1 MALTNADY
9 RDLQGLLRYGYGRLT
24 ESCFLLLRIDDS
36 VAAGHW
42 LETAPVTTA
51 EEQNPPPIRAL
62 QVALTYE
69 GLRKLGISDDVLKG
83 FSAEFISGM
92 SGDENRSR
100 RLGDEG
106 ASAPKDWQWGGP
118 GSVPD
123 MVAIIYAQRGLL
135 AEWKITIE
143 DGLTQCGF
151 KLLRCLPATN
161 MGGVEPFG
169 FVDGVSQPRLDWEGQ
184 RNVSGDKLSYEN
196 VSMLGEFVLGYPN
209 EYGKYTGRPTILAQE
224 PGDLPMAD
232 DLPGYK
238 DIGRNGTYLVI
249 RQIEQDVRGFW
260 RFIDEQ
266 VKQDASKR
274 QDLAE
279 KMVGRQMSGDPL
291 LPTTAQ
297 SITGVGPETRD
308 LQQNQFT
315 FDGDAN
321 GIRCPFGAHVRR
333 ANPRNADYPAG
344 THGLVARLVRLL
356 GFGRKAMRED
366 MLASTRFHRLLRRG
380 REYGTKLSPDQRFQP
395 APPDEQPSGLQFV
408 CLNANIGRQFEFVQS
423 AWLMNGKFD
432 GLSEESD
439 PLLGNR
445 EVVAG
450 CPLDGFSLPVVDG
463 VRQQIRDI
471 PCFTTVRGGAYFFL
485 PGVRALRFLARAAR
499 V

>member
-1 MALTNADY
+1 
-9 RDLQGLLRYGYGRLT
+9 
-24 ESCFLLLRIDDS
+24 
-36 VAAGHW
+36 
-42 LETAPVTTA
+42 
-51 EEQNPPPIRAL
+51 
-62 QVALTYE
+62 
-69 GLRKLGISDDVLKG
+69 
-83 FSAEFISGM
+83 
-92 SGDENRSR
+92 
-100 RLGDEG
+100 
-106 ASAPKDWQWGGP
+106 
-118 GSVPD
+118 
-123 MVAIIYAQRGLL
+123 
-135 AEWKITIE
+135 
-143 DGLTQCGF
+143 
-151 KLLRCLPATN
+151 
-161 MGGVEPFG
+161 
-169 FVDGVSQPRLDWEGQ
+169 
-184 RNVSGDKLSYEN
+184 LSYEN

-209 EYGKYTGRPTILAQE
+209 EYGKYTERPMILAQE

-232 DLPGYK
+232 DMPGYK
-238 DIGRNGTYLVI
+238 DIGRNGTYLVV
-249 RQIEQDVRGFW
+249 RQIEQDIRSFW

-291 LPTTAQ
+291 LPTITQ

-308 LQQNQFT
+308 IQQNQFT
-315 FDGDAN
+315 FDGDAD

-333 ANPRNADYPAG
+333 ANPRNADYPTG
-344 THGLVARLVRLL
+344 THGLVARLTRLL
-356 GFGRKAMRED
+356 GFGRRSMRED

-380 REYGTKLSPDQRFQP
+380 REYGIKLSPDQRFQLP
-395 APPDEQPSGLQFV
+395 LPGEPPSGLQFA

-445 EVVAG
+445 EFVVG
-450 CPLDGFSLPVVDG
+450 YPVDGFSLPVADG

-471 PCFTTVRGGAYFFL
+471 PRFTTVRGGAYFFL